1 MKAWKMLLKRFI
13 TDESGL
19 ETVEWAVIAALIV
32 GALLGTIALLGNAVA
47 ARFDALRNAVAGT

>member
-47 ARFDALRNAVAGT
+47 NRFNSLRNAVGT

>member
-1 MKAWKMLLKRFI
+1 MKAYEMLKRFI

-32 GALLGTIALLGNAVA
+32 VGLVSVIGLLGNAVA
-47 ARFDALRNAVAGT
+47 NQFKNLKTAVEP